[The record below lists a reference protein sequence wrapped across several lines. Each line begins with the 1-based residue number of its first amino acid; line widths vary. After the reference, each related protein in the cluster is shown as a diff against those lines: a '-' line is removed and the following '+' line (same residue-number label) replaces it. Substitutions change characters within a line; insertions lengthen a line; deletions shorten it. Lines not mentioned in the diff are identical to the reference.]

1 MSLIRPF
8 VLISSPF
15 TLAAIAAVSG
25 IVPTQAQVIETN
37 SPQQLAQVSSSQLE
51 AKILH
56 EVNRVR
62 TNPARY
68 AIWLESLRQY
78 YNGMTLSLPGQPPLE
93 TQEGVGA
100 LDEAINELRQRRPV
114 LPLVASDP
122 LSRQAQSALTS
133 SAPSG
138 NSARLENS
146 TVPIWAVMHLVV
158 ADGQRDRTARHNL
171 LSIAHRSTGVACDT
185 SGNLCSLSYDSVSVS
200 APTAVAP
207 AEPIPVVPIAV
218 EPIPVASIPETVE
231 PPNAVAPEVA
241 VEPIP
246 ETSPISAATVEPTPS
261 EITATTLPAITTPE
275 VTADPLNPTT
285 PEVTVE
291 PTDPPSST
299 LPSEVSIE
307 PISPEIQPEIT
318 LEPIPEVT
326 VEPSPEVVVE
336 PTPEATAEPIA
347 TLPTEVTPETAVEL
361 TPETTIEPT
370 PETTVTNPPETLPP
384 PIEVAVE
391 PTTPE
396 ISTPIPEDPLPEL
409 TTPIP
414 EPNPQIVSLLNPD
427 PQTLAQG
434 YLLLSEGALEP
445 NDQRYEDGSFYDEHL
460 FQGGQGQSITINL
473 SSNEFDTFLAVF
485 DANGQQVLAQNDDAG
500 GSSNSSVT
508 MTLPYDGLYR
518 IFVNGYNE
526 SDLGSYAISI
536 K

>member
-8 VLISSPF
+8 VLILSPF
-15 TLAAIAAVSG
+15 TLAAIAAILG
-25 IVPTQAQVIETN
+25 GAPTQAQVIEAKT
-37 SPQQLAQVSSSQLE
+37 PQQLAQVSPSGLE

-78 YNGMTLSLPGQPPLE
+78 YDGMTLSLPGQPPLE
-93 TQEGVGA
+93 TQEGLGA
-100 LDEAINELRQRRPV
+100 LDEAINDLRQRRPV

-122 LSRQAQSALTS
+122 LSQQAQNALTS
-133 SAPSG
+133 NAPSG

-171 LSIAHRSTGVACDT
+171 LSIAHRSTGVACDAN
-185 SGNLCSLSYDSVSVS
+185 GNLCSLSYDSAPVS
-200 APTAVAP
+200 TAVTP
-207 AEPIPVVPIAV
+207 VEPIPVVPIAV
-218 EPIPVASIPETVE
+218 EPIPVAPISETVD
-231 PPNAVAPEVA
+231 PPNTVAPEVA
-241 VEPIP
+241 
-246 ETSPISAATVEPTPS
+246 VEPTPS
-261 EITATTLPAITTPE
+261 EITATTLPEITTPE
-275 VTADPLNPTT
+275 VTADPLASTT
-285 PEVTVE
+285 PEETVE
-291 PTDPPSST
+291 PSAPPSST

-307 PISPEIQPEIT
+307 PITPEIQPEIT
-318 LEPIPEVT
+318 LEPIPEAT
-326 VEPSPEVVVE
+326 VEPSPEIVVEPIPEAIVE
-336 PTPEATAEPIA
+336 PTPEAT
-347 TLPTEVTPETAVEL
+347 VTTS
-361 TPETTIEPT
+361 
-370 PETTVTNPPETLPP
+370 PETLPP

-396 ISTPIPEDPLPEL
+396 ISPPIPEDPLPEL